1 MELELI
7 RGCSQQDRVSQRTL
21 FEMYS
26 GKFMSICRR
35 YMVDNMMAEDVL
47 IESFVKIYD
56 NIDTFKGDGSFEG
69 WMRRIVVNT
78 AINHVKKKNK
88 SLVKYAE
95 EVNDVITIDPSTID
109 RISANELMLLIHEL
123 PPMHRTVFN
132 MFAIDGF
139 THKEI
144 AERLNFSESNSKWYV
159 AEARKQLKKNIKL

>member
-1 MELELI
+1 MQEELYRRFSSKMFGVCL
-7 RGCSQQDRVSQRTL
+7 R
-21 FEMYS
+21 YS
-26 GKFMSICRR
+26 G
-35 YMVDNMMAEDVL
+35 NPEDAQDIL
-47 IESFVKIYD
+47 QEGFVKVYR
-56 NIDTFKGDGSFEG
+56 NLERFRSEGSFEG

-78 AINHVKKKNK
+78 AINHVKKNNK

-139 THKEI
+139 THREI